1 MRTFCIMG
9 CGHLGTIVANAY
21 AQGLLEGYRL
31 VGAFSRNIEDARGLV
46 KGTGAVAAAT
56 MEELLSLRPDYLVE
70 TASIALLKEVA
81 PKALRQGTSVVPL
94 SIGAFADEEF
104 KGRCIQ
110 EALAHGS
117 KIHIPHGAVG
127 GFDVLGT
134 IALMGRAGGTKV
146 EAGIHTRKGPK
157 SLKGTP
163 LYSDELE
170 LGERLVF
177 HGTTAEAIKLL
188 PTKVNV
194 AVATAL
200 ATTGAKVATST
211 ITSVPAFI
219 GDDHAITA
227 EGDGVK
233 ALVDVYSAT
242 SDIAG
247 WSVVALLRNL
257 ASPIQFF

>member
-21 AQGLLEGYRL
+21 TQGLLEGYRL
-31 VGAFSRNIEDARGLV
+31 VGAYSRDIRDAKALV
-46 KGTGAVAAAT
+46 EGTGATAVASPA
-56 MEELLSLRPDYLVE
+56 ELLALKPDYLIE

-94 SIGAFADEEF
+94 SVGAFADADF

-110 EALAHGS
+110 EALTHGS
-117 KIHIPHGAVG
+117 KIHIPSGAVG
-127 GFDVLGT
+127 GFDVLNT
-134 IALMGRAGGTKV
+134 ISLMGQAKGTKV
-146 EAGIHTRKGPK
+146 DAGIHTHKGPK

-170 LGERLVF
+170 RGERQVF

-200 ATTGAKVATST
+200 ATTGAEVATST
-211 ITSVPAFI
+211 ITSVPAFV

-227 EGDGVK
+227 EGEGVK
-233 ALVDVYSAT
+233 ALVDVYSAS

>member
-21 AQGLLEGYRL
+21 KQGLLEGYRL
-31 VGAFSRNIEDARGLV
+31 VGAFSRDIRDARALV
-46 KGTGAVAAAT
+46 EGTGAEAVASID
-56 MEELLSLRPDYLVE
+56 ELLSLRPDYLVE
-70 TASIALLKEVA
+70 TASIALLKEAA

-94 SIGAFADEEF
+94 SIGAFADEDF
-104 KGRCIQ
+104 KIQCIQ

-127 GFDVLGT
+127 GFDVLRT
-134 IALMGRAGGTKV
+134 ITLMGQAQDTKV
-146 EAGIHTRKGPK
+146 EAGIHTRKGPE

-163 LYSDELE
+163 LYSDKLE
-170 LGERLVF
+170 QGERQVF
-177 HGTTAEAIKLL
+177 HGTTAEAIRLL

-200 ATTGAKVATST
+200 ATTGPQVASST

-219 GDDHAITA
+219 GDDHAVTA
-227 EGDGVK
+227 EGEGVK
-233 ALVDVYSAT
+233 AVVDVYSAT

-257 ASPIQFF
+257 AGPIQFF